1 MPPLFVSRRTL
12 RHRKGPMA
20 INTDWALD
28 SGGFSELS
36 MYGKWETGPDEYIEE
51 VRKWHGW
58 GRMAWAAAQD
68 WMCEPV
74 ILQKT
79 GKSVKDHQILTIDNY
94 LYLKGNAPEIP
105 WTPVIQGWEPSQY
118 EEHVKMYSSVGVD
131 LTKNKLVGIGSV
143 CRRQH
148 TFEIECLIKKLHSQ
162 GLKLHGFGFKLLGL
176 KKVADYLESADS
188 LAWSFAGR
196 RSPPLE
202 GHKHKNCANCKDFAL
217 LWRNK
222 LMQTLSEEQQK
233 FNEYY

>member
-20 INTDWALD
+20 IDTEWALD

-36 MYGKWETGPDEYIEE
+36 MYGKWETSPDDYIEE
-51 VRKWHGW
+51 VRKWYGW
-58 GRMAWAAAQD
+58 GRMSWAAAQD

-79 GKSVKDHQILTIDNY
+79 GKTVKEHQILTIENY
-94 LYLKGNAPEIP
+94 QYLREKSPDLP
-105 WTPVIQGWEPSQY
+105 WTPVIQGWEPQQY
-118 EEHVKMYSSVGVD
+118 KEHVKMYLSSGID
-131 LTKNKLVGIGSV
+131 LSQQKVVGIGSV

-148 TFEIECLIKKLHSQ
+148 TSEIENLIKDLHGE
-162 GLKLHGFGFKLLGL
+162 GLRIHGFGFKLLGL
-176 KKVADYLESADS
+176 KRVADYLESADS

-202 GHKHKNCANCKDFAL
+202 GHSHKNCANCKEFAL
-217 LWRNK
+217 LWRSK
-222 LMQTLSEEQQK
+222 LMSTLSEEHRIY
-233 FNEYY
+233 NEDY